1 MRRFF
6 TSPLLAIALLAIAP
20 IVATILYPGLPE
32 TVPVHFDAEGVANKF
47 RPKSS
52 IWVPVSILSLVG
64 LGVYFLVSNLHKID
78 PKKSAGFSAETH
90 KSISI
95 VIVLFLSF
103 INTSLV
109 LLTTATIK
117 NFGIH
122 KMLLPAVGI
131 LISLMGYFMRNIK
144 PNYFIGLR
152 LPWTLEDEDNWSAT
166 HQMAAKLWTP
176 AGLLMAVS
184 SIVFPFMT
192 AFIITMSITLVI
204 VTIPAMY
211 SYRYFKNKKV

>member
-52 IWVPVSILSLVG
+52 IWVPISILSLVG

-166 HQMAAKLWTP
+166 HQMAAKL
-176 AGLLMAVS
+176 
-184 SIVFPFMT
+184 
-192 AFIITMSITLVI
+192 
-204 VTIPAMY
+204 
-211 SYRYFKNKKV
+211 

>member
-1 MRRFF
+1 M
-6 TSPLLAIALLAIAP
+6 
-20 IVATILYPGLPE
+20 
-32 TVPVHFDAEGVANKF
+32 
-47 RPKSS
+47 
-52 IWVPVSILSLVG
+52 
-64 LGVYFLVSNLHKID
+64 
-78 PKKSAGFSAETH
+78 
-90 KSISI
+90 
-95 VIVLFLSF
+95 IVLFLSF